1 MKLNNFIY
9 YSNSN
14 DGFQALKLS
23 PGKSDKSFVV
33 GSFNGDI
40 QHFNF
45 EETNLQSLDFSVS
58 NLKDFSGIVSD
69 KSHHVS
75 LVDHAIKNMEEN
87 GIFKVVLSRQHFING
102 QFDIL
107 HVLKSLQSTYPTTF
121 VYCLRLNNTMWIGAS
136 PEILVKGENHH
147 FETYALAGTKKVNE
161 TFTQKEKDEQAF
173 VSQYIIEKLH
183 ESQHVTQGETV
194 ELKLKNIKHL
204 LSVISF
210 ENQDIFGVVKK
221 LHPTPAVLGV
231 PSDKAMHFIRKNEN
245 HVRDLYTGF
254 IGFYSSSSANVYVNL
269 RCGQVF
275 HNGISLYTGGGI
287 TKDSV
292 AEDEWNETENKVA
305 TFTKILNEH
314 SVGSI

>member
-147 FETYALAGTKKVNE
+147 FETFALAGTKKVDE

-231 PSDKAMHFIRKNEN
+231 PSDKAMRFIRKNEN

>member
-1 MKLNNFIY
+1 MKHKNFIY
-9 YSNSN
+9 FTNSKEE
-14 DGFQALKLS
+14 FQALKLT
-23 PGKSDKSFVV
+23 PGKSEESFVV
-33 GSFNGDI
+33 GSFDGDI
-40 QHFNF
+40 QHFDF
-45 EETNLQSLDFSVS
+45 EKTDSELLDFSNLDLKEFSGTVS
-58 NLKDFSGIVSD
+58 NKFQHI
-69 KSHHVS
+69 S
-75 LVDHAIKNMEEN
+75 LVDNAIKSIQDN
-87 GIFKVVLSRQHFING
+87 GVFKVVLSRQHFIKG

-121 VYCLRLNNTMWIGAS
+121 VYCLRLCNTMWIGAS

-147 FETYALAGTKKVNE
+147 FETFALAGTKKIDE
-161 TFTQKEKDEQAF
+161 TFTPKEKDEQAF
-173 VSQYIIEKLH
+173 VSRYIVDKLH
-183 ESQHVTQGETV
+183 ESQNVIQGKTQ
-194 ELKLKNIKHL
+194 ELNLKNIKHL
-204 LSVISF
+204 LSIISF
-210 ENQDIFGVVKK
+210 ENHDIFGVVKK

-245 HVRDLYTGF
+245 HIRDLYTGF

-269 RCGQVF
+269 RCGQVY
-275 HNGISLYTGGGI
+275 NDGISLYTGGGI